1 MFWSF
6 FFSLKSK
13 QELINNFAIELNN
26 YLYLIDY
33 ELDIKLKINSIMGL
47 FGTSDKKII
56 AELCKKS
63 EDISKDITNEIDELL
78 NELKSDYYENNKV
91 VNEFNDFAKELQSK
105 LSPEDASK
113 LLEFTSRLSKV
124 KRCAKKGVE
133 AMRELSRDQRKA
145 TRETL
150 REYQEYLYV

>member
-1 MFWSF
+1 
-6 FFSLKSK
+6 
-13 QELINNFAIELNN
+13 
-26 YLYLIDY
+26 
-33 ELDIKLKINSIMGL
+33 MGL

>member
-1 MFWSF
+1 M
-6 FFSLKSK
+6 
-13 QELINNFAIELNN
+13 N
-26 YLYLIDY
+26 
-33 ELDIKLKINSIMGL
+33 KLPTQTFSIMGL
-47 FGTSDKKII
+47 FVATDKKII

-63 EDISKDITNEIDELL
+63 EDISKDISNEIDELL
-78 NELKSDYYENNKV
+78 DELKTDYDENRKV
-91 VNEFNDFAKELQSK
+91 VKEFNDFVQELKSK
-105 LSPEDASK
+105 LTPEDASK
-113 LLEFTSRLSKV
+113 LMEFTSKLSKV

>member
-1 MFWSF
+1 
-6 FFSLKSK
+6 
-13 QELINNFAIELNN
+13 
-26 YLYLIDY
+26 
-33 ELDIKLKINSIMGL
+33 MGL

-63 EDISKDITNEIDELL
+63 EDISNDITNEIDELL
-78 NELKSDYYENNKV
+78 DELKSEYNENSKV
-91 VNEFNDFAKELQSK
+91 VNEFSDFVNELKSK
-105 LSPEDASK
+105 LSPEDATK
-113 LLEFTSRLSKV
+113 LVEFSSRLTKV

>member
-1 MFWSF
+1 
-6 FFSLKSK
+6 
-13 QELINNFAIELNN
+13 
-26 YLYLIDY
+26 
-33 ELDIKLKINSIMGL
+33 MGL
-47 FGTSDKKII
+47 FGTFDKKII

-78 NELKSDYYENNKV
+78 DELKSEYYENSKV
-91 VNEFNDFAKELQSK
+91 VNEFSDFVDELKSK
-105 LSPEDASK
+105 LSPEDATK
-113 LLEFTSRLSKV
+113 LVEFSSRLTKV

-145 TRETL
+145 TRETI